1 MSPSSNSS
9 TAVLVADDHTL
20 IREGIASLLERI
32 DGVSEVVQT
41 AHGRSALDL
50 ILKRPFD
57 LAVLDIR
64 LPGLTGLDI
73 AREIRRREMP
83 TRVVIMTGLSAENL
97 ALEAMNRVNV
107 DAFFFKTA
115 ELNQVSEAVTAALN
129 GEQYFPPDL
138 EFSDEADG
146 PASGAV
152 DVADLLSQREM
163 QVIKLVAEGHTSN
176 SAGELLGISTH
187 TVRKHRENI
196 KRKLGLGTVAE
207 LSAFAVRNN
216 MI

>member
-1 MSPSSNSS
+1 MNQLSNASN
-9 TAVLVADDHTL
+9 AVLVADDHTL

-32 DGVSEVVQT
+32 DGISEVVQT
-41 AHGRSALDL
+41 GNGRSALDL
-50 ILKRPFD
+50 ILKRTFE
-57 LAVLDIR
+57 LVVLDIG

-97 ALEAMNRVNV
+97 ALEALNRVHV

-115 ELNQVSEAVTAALN
+115 ELKQVNEAVTAALN
-129 GEQYFPPDL
+129 GDQYFPTDL
-138 EFSDEADG
+138 EFSDETDG
-146 PASGAV
+146 LSSGAA
-152 DVADLLSQREM
+152 DVADLLSNCEM